1 MIEFTAGRAIG
12 GNVEIGKPYDSIVE
26 YIATTTAGSTG
37 QGIIVDCPQWS
48 KISFKF

>member
-1 MIEFTAGRAIG
+1 MIECTVDTLVGQQI
-12 GNVEIGKPYDSIVE
+12 NILHYYDSKVE
-26 YIATTTAGSTG
+26 YIATTSAGSTG